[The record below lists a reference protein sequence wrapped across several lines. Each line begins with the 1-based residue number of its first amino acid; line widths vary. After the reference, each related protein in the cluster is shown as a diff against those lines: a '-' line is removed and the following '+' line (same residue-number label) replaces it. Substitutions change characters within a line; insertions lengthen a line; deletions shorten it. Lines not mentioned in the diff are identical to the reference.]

1 MLVGILVSAGGAAG
15 QVPPITT
22 PPDSTVPTTPPPPK
36 DEPPPVPSPSE
47 PPPTV
52 APGGPS
58 TPAPPGTPVTTAP
71 AAPPAPTTS
80 TTTAA
85 AGALPPPKAV
95 GASSGG
101 LSLDLSRIDTLRR
114 QARGKGPRT
123 AEPDFGFDSSLPFQ
137 DGEGGGAGEASEEAL
152 ELGAEE
158 EKIAQVRAAG
168 SVAAGLMALL
178 LVGLAAWVLR
188 QARSAA
194 HAIPN

>member
-1 MLVGILVSAGGAAG
+1 MSAGGAAG

-22 PPDSTVPTTPPPPK
+22 PPDSTAPTTPPPPK

-52 APGGPS
+52 APGGPG

-71 AAPPAPTTS
+71 PAPAGPTTATTNPGAGAPAPPKPIQKGS
-80 TTTAA
+80 Q
-85 AGALPPPKAV
+85 V
-95 GASSGG
+95 E
-101 LSLDLSRIDTLRR
+101 LSLDLSGIDALRR
-114 QARGKGPRT
+114 QARGKGPRA

-137 DGEGGGAGEASEEAL
+137 DGVGEGASAPTEEAL
-152 ELGAEE
+152 ELGADE

-168 SVAAGLMALL
+168 SVAAGLIALL
-178 LVGLAAWVLR
+178 LVGLATWVLR

-194 HAIPN
+194 RPSPH